1 MSTDFDDEIEKLR
14 SQLHA
19 DLSGLRADQRET
31 AATLRRV
38 ELQMADI
45 AARLAPLGEL
55 EQRVRVLERAADRV
69 GGFITA
75 AGLLAGAA
83 GASIAAALQRLLG
96 P

>member
-1 MSTDFDDEIEKLR
+1 MSTDFDDEMERLR
-14 SQLHA
+14 TQLHA

-38 ELQMADI
+38 ELQMTELAT
-45 AARLAPLGEL
+45 RLAPLSEL

-69 GGFITA
+69 HGFIA
-75 AGLLAGAA
+75 AAAVLAGAA

-96 P
+96 H